1 MTTATMPMMTAED
14 IRTEFGW
21 SDDFATLM
29 RNCQERGF
37 ARQGLLM
44 PDKTYL
50 IRFNEGDIVPL
61 RVIAATVETY
71 GDHLA
76 FLRADG
82 RLAALILADIVEE
95 WFEVSA

>member
-1 MTTATMPMMTAED
+1 M
-14 IRTEFGW
+14 
-21 SDDFATLM
+21 
-29 RNCQERGF
+29 Q
-37 ARQGLLM
+37 M
-44 PDKTYL
+44 PDRTYL
-50 IRFNEGDIVPL
+50 IRLKEPEVVSL

-95 WFEVSA
+95 WFEGWHRTLWISWA